1 MADPSVL
8 ELKKKLDHAQQTYDT
23 HKINYKQWL
32 DENKSLEGTDVY
44 VQYCQNF
51 EKWEKDILE
60 RIVQI
65 TKSYEQALTK
75 SFSARAAEMT
85 AVPSSAE
92 IDIELRNLVH
102 TIKPMEFM
110 MAIINYGHA
119 DPQFLNHVVQ
129 IVNAV
134 DAQRNRKIGEPQ
146 KQHPLVNGVF
156 FTSSNETYTAQNTG
170 YRVEPPIKKPTY
182 TPTPPKQ
189 YAMGNVMPFSDFS
202 HH

>member
-1 MADPSVL
+1 MADLTVI
-8 ELKKKLDHAQQTYDT
+8 ELKKKLDRAQQTYDT
-23 HKINYKQWL
+23 HMNNYKQWL
-32 DENKSLEGTDVY
+32 DENKSLEGSDVY
-44 VQYCQNF
+44 VQYCQNV

-85 AVPSSAE
+85 AVPSAAK

-134 DAQRNRKIGEPQ
+134 DAQRNRKTGESQ

-156 FTSSNETYTAQNTG
+156 FAQSNEGYSTQNVN

-182 TPTPPKQ
+182 TPAPQKQ
-189 YAMGNVMPFSDFS
+189 YTMGNIMPFSDFS